1 MKHLFSYS
9 VYQDLNDIGKDLQ
22 ATFSRI
28 RCDGLET
35 LTSHEAM
42 DPVYHRH
49 TVSVHLPFATDW
61 LAAWEGRAYEMSE
74 YYSKYYMYGRD
85 RDEVMAT
92 IRNMIEMA
100 APAHPE
106 HGVIHA
112 SNVDLTELRK
122 RSYSLDSNRV
132 LRTFC
137 EMMNASVADFPGGE
151 PPFKLAF
158 ENLWWPGLRLQS
170 DSDYRLLEKHL
181 EFENWGICLDTG
193 HLMNTLPVYTEQ
205 DGIEALLRI
214 FDGYSQDLID
224 SIGGVHFHYSAS
236 GRYRETFEEAV
247 HTDGPINEYIAGSY
261 HHISTLDQ
269 HLPFSDPRCKELIDI
284 LQPDLVIHE
293 LPGHGHDPLLDY
305 VQQRSLLDR
314 TRYRPLNRTDPKQ
327 PSILPIKV
335 LYIMLNRESRG
346 ISNGTFQRG

>member
-28 RCDGLET
+28 KCDGLET

-85 RDEVMAT
+85 RDEVIAT
-92 IRNMIEMA
+92 IRNMIEIA

-122 RSYSLDSNRV
+122 RRYSLDSNRV

-151 PPFKLAF
+151 PPFK
-158 ENLWWPGLRLQS
+158 
-170 DSDYRLLEKHL
+170 DSGSIMAKKTKRS
-181 EFENWGICLDTG
+181 GR
-193 HLMNTLPVYTEQ
+193 
-205 DGIEALLRI
+205 LRI
-214 FDGYSQDLID
+214 DIIVVV
-224 SIGGVHFHYSAS
+224 SIVILLVTFFSYMLNTSLEDVLAEQRGEGVII
-236 GRYRETFEEAV
+236 T
-247 HTDGPINEYIAGSY
+247 HTDSKSE
-261 HHISTLDQ
+261 
-269 HLPFSDPRCKELIDI
+269 
-284 LQPDLVIHE
+284 
-293 LPGHGHDPLLDY
+293 
-305 VQQRSLLDR
+305 
-314 TRYRPLNRTDPKQ
+314 
-327 PSILPIKV
+327 
-335 LYIMLNRESRG
+335 
-346 ISNGTFQRG
+346 